1 MDNENCQ
8 NNSNIK
14 FDLIITSRVFPKLPE
29 RFEMVSSLE
38 FRWVFRSAVAEI
50 GGDRVSGSACWSAE
64 AASEC
69 EDVCGAFAGST
80 PTCDSLKPKTRNLDY
95 KKVYSRLQNTRYSI
109 LSSNLSSCYYFL
121 FRAYWIGRLYF
132 QVFNGNRKLLLK
144 TIKTYFLILIL
155 SQVQNYYLK
164 LMYLW
169 YIRNK
174 IITIC
179 HCHKSPSN

>member
-1 MDNENCQ
+1 MSHRFYIRFGNIRITKLWKGSIYREVLDFHLIKNLDGVWGSNLDKDCLFHLPPFPLPPVCIYVNRMDNENCQ

-69 EDVCGAFAGST
+69 EGVCGAFAGST
-80 PTCDSLKPKTRNLDY
+80 PTCDSLKWRKIKRKFIHDY
-95 KKVYSRLQNTRYSI
+95 KI
-109 LSSNLSSCYYFL
+109 LVTAF
-121 FRAYWIGRLYF
+121 
-132 QVFNGNRKLLLK
+132 
-144 TIKTYFLILIL
+144 
-155 SQVQNYYLK
+155 
-164 LMYLW
+164 
-169 YIRNK
+169 
-174 IITIC
+174 
-179 HCHKSPSN
+179 